1 MHNWQRDIPIMAST
15 CCPLPSS
22 SHSGCS
28 VWPGIQWSCI
38 SADSKILCFW
48 CNGLFLVGLWQ
59 QMGCLPVQLIG
70 FGCTHVANG
79 LFTSIWVCI
88 WPYTQE
94 VQVKSVM
101 FMGFA
106 HIYTWVM
113 WHIYKEMYVQ
123 DGSWYVDMGC
133 CMLVCMSQCSLDG
146 RLVWSHAWLNAS
158 ICGSMQNLYC
168 KSQML
173 FVAWCFL
180 MNK

>member
-1 MHNWQRDIPIMAST
+1 MLSLTLFFTFRLLCLTRDSMIMHI
-15 CCPLPSS
+15 C
-22 SHSGCS
+22 
-28 VWPGIQWSCI
+28 WPQNTVFLMQWFVFGW
-38 SADSKILCFW
+38 A
-48 CNGLFLVGLWQ
+48 GLFLVGLWQ

-70 FGCTHVANG
+70 FGCTHVAND

-88 WPYTQE
+88 CPYTQE

-133 CMLVCMSQCSLDG
+133 CMLVCMSQCSLEG

-173 FVAWCFL
+173 FVALWFL
-180 MNK
+180 INK